1 MEVVLVLAIL
11 MAGLGIGLPAYN
23 KFTVQREE
31 DQFFQLLRNDIYYA
45 QSEAYHRKT
54 SVTMN
59 FLPGTGHYDVVQN
72 VYAPLVSRTLPG
84 SVSLKG
90 ASNLNQIVFW
100 STGSVIGSGTLK
112 FNTSKGE
119 KTIIVHLGKGRVVFS
134 E

>member
-23 KFTVQREE
+23 KITVQKEE

-45 QSEAYHRKT
+45 QSEAYFRKT

-59 FLPGTGHYDVVQN
+59 FQHGSGRYDVVQN
-72 VYAPLVSRTLPG
+72 IYTPLVSRALPASVTLNR
-84 SVSLKG
+84 S
-90 ASNLNQIVFW
+90 SNLTQIVFW
-100 STGSVIGSGTLK
+100 STGSVIGSVTLR
-112 FNTSKGE
+112 FNTSTGE
-119 KTIIVHLGKGRVVFS
+119 RTVIVHLGKGRVVFS